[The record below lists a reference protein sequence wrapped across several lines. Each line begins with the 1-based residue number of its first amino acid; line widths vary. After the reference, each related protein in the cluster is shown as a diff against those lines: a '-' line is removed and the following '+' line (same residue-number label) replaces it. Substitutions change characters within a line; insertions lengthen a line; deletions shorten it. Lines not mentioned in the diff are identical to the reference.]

1 MPDLW
6 HGHVQNFGQIRRHPT
21 AQQSPPCR
29 LIMSQQLAY
38 VIVTPY
44 SLYKSRTGGILSRLI
59 TRTGL
64 DLAGLRMFA
73 PSAEL
78 VKEYAETI
86 VSAHDTQDR
95 KIQEL
100 LRDYVLKNLSPDP
113 KTGLRRRVMVLLFRG
128 DEAVRKVRSVVGN
141 LSPDRRGGE
150 TIRDTYSDLIMDE
163 NGSVRYFEPAV
174 LTAPNTEEAERK
186 LKIWGRYSDRDG
198 GVLENVISYTL
209 NEIGER
215 TLVLIKPDNFKFA
228 TGRPGN
234 VIDFFSRTGLFIVG
248 AKVLRMSTSQA
259 MEFYGPVREFLRNK
273 LKDGVSAKAKDILEK
288 EFAFKISEADQKS
301 LGEILGPIQGDS
313 QFDNIV
319 RFMSGHA
326 PGEIPQSDWDKPGTE
341 KCIALVYEGVGA
353 VNKIRDV
360 LGPTDPSKAPPGSIR
375 REFGSTIMVNAAHA
389 SDSVEN
395 AKREFSIVKPGENNF
410 KQVIEEAFGKI

>member
-1 MPDLW
+1 
-6 HGHVQNFGQIRRHPT
+6 
-21 AQQSPPCR
+21 
-29 LIMSQQLAY
+29 MSQQLAY
-38 VIVTPY
+38 VIITPY
-44 SLYKSRTGGILSRLI
+44 SLYKSRTGGILTRLI

-64 DLAGLRMFA
+64 DLVGIRMFS

-78 VKEYAETI
+78 VKEYAQTI

-100 LRDYVLKNLSPDP
+100 LQQYVVENLSPDP
-113 KTGLRRRVMVLLFRG
+113 KTGRRRRVMMMLFRG

-141 LSPDRRGGE
+141 LSPDRRSGE
-150 TIRDTYSDLIMDE
+150 TIRDTYSDLIMDD
-163 NGSVRYFEPAV
+163 NGNVRYFEPAV
-174 LTAPNTEEAERK
+174 LAAPNAEEAEKK
-186 LKIWGRYSDRDG
+186 LKLWAKYSDQDG
-198 GVLENVISYTL
+198 GILENVVQYAPG
-209 NEIGER
+209 EAGER

-234 VIDFFSRTGLFIVG
+234 VIDFFSRTGLNIVG
-248 AKVLRMSTSQA
+248 AKVLPMSTAQA
-259 MEFYGPVREFLRNK
+259 MEFYGPVREFLRTK

-288 EFAFKISEADQKS
+288 EFGFKLSDADQKA
-301 LGEILGPIQGDS
+301 LGDVLGPIQGDA

-326 PGEIPQSDWDKPGTE
+326 PGEIPEADWTKPGTQ

-389 SDSVEN
+389 SDSADN
-395 AKREFSIVKPGENNF
+395 AKREFGIVKPGENNF
-410 KQVIEEAFGKI
+410 KAVIEEVLGKI